1 MYNGSQG
8 AFMHET
14 INLKL
19 TPDNI
24 ENLSTFSEILKKD
37 YNKMFNEALAQYF
50 ENEQKK
56 LLEKNI
62 SDENAMTNLDYDE
75 FWDGVDL

>member
-1 MYNGSQG
+1 
-8 AFMHET
+8 MHDT
-14 INLKL
+14 INLQL

-24 ENLSTFSEILKKD
+24 ENLTTFSEILQKD
-37 YNKMFNEALAQYF
+37 YNKIFNEALEQYF

-62 SDENAMTNLDYDE
+62 ADENAMTNLDFDE
-75 FWDGVDL
+75 FWDGVDI